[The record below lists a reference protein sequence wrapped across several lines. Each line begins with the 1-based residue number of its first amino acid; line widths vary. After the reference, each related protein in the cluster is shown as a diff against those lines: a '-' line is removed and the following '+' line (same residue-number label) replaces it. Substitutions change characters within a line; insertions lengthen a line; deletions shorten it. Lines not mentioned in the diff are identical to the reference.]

1 VHHLAIVVKVS
12 FSFQEVVDD
21 KSASGSV
28 PQLER
33 SKSASGSVAQLERS
47 SSTSAAPLSA
57 DIPPAAI
64 GHTQISSEDESI
76 MTVMDQ
82 FR

>member
-21 KSASGSV
+21 
-28 PQLER
+28 